1 MHKKLFT
8 YVLLFSSVLLEI
20 GCNHTFI
27 PYFILYLL
35 SMPAVPFLLTAQ

>member
-20 GCNHTFI
+20 GCNHTFY
-27 PYFILYLL
+27 PLFHL
-35 SMPAVPFLLTAQ
+35 VPSEHACSSFFF